1 MLVNRQAA
9 ERSERPVRPRNEV
22 ACSSSIPRPIEGACA
37 GETLCVGC
45 RSIGWNGGTFVERSE
60 LESRIAELGPW
71 HYQFEFDD
79 GVITPPSDPGKLNR
93 HEQRRRYFFDALLK
107 VTGGTLAGKRV
118 LDLGCNAGFW
128 ASNAMAAG
136 ADFLLGVDARE
147 RQLEQAR
154 MVFEAKHIEPGR
166 YRFEQGNI
174 FEHSFDERFDIVM
187 CLGLMYHISKPTELF
202 ELMAG
207 VGAEILVIDTIISPL
222 NSSVFSVQRESV
234 EGWLLAADYETVL
247 IPSRQ
252 AVVDLAGQFG
262 YETVPLKLNMTDFT
276 GLGEYYSE
284 QRLAFICAKG
294 VSLEMLES
302 EPVHPLPPLI
312 PPRYVRKA
320 RRKLK
325 QLRG

>member
-1 MLVNRQAA
+1 M
-9 ERSERPVRPRNEV
+9 
-22 ACSSSIPRPIEGACA
+22 
-37 GETLCVGC
+37 
-45 RSIGWNGGTFVERSE
+45 ERSE